1 MAALAEQ
8 AKRDSASE
16 TTGQI
21 TPSDDLEKPT
31 NASQDIVSEED
42 TRPGAKAGLSLSK
55 FWIVMF
61 GYAKYLLLMIIL
73 VVSS

>member
-8 AKRDSASE
+8 AKHDSASA
-16 TTGQI
+16 TTSQI
-21 TPSDDLEKPT
+21 TPTDDLEKSA
-31 NASQDIVSEED
+31 NASQDIIPEKD

-73 VVSS
+73 VVSN